1 MHHYILGDV
10 TRALK
15 KYKTTFLTVMQFD
28 CISCRH
34 ITCLRYNPSSRQT
47 FEPGVR
53 PCSNDIRIGMM
64 YFVPYM
70 LYTNPSRARC
80 VSLGCVMFFFKQKTA
95 YDVVS
100 RAWSSDVCS
109 SDLTAHFLLRQR
121 HRFLYCPG
129 SCCGSAPAF
138 YTAHFSLRQRPT
150 FFCPILVAAASL
162 HFILPISRCGSAPLF
177 ILPISR
183 CGSALLF
190 VRSEER
196 RVGKECRS
204 RWSPYH

>member
-64 YFVPYM
+64 YFV
-70 LYTNPSRARC
+70 LS
-80 VSLGCVMFFFKQKTA
+80 
-95 YDVVS
+95 
-100 RAWSSDVCS
+100 
-109 SDLTAHFLLRQR
+109 
-121 HRFLYCPG
+121 
-129 SCCGSAPAF
+129 F
-138 YTAHFSLRQRPT
+138 YIQIQAKYL
-150 FFCPILVAAASL
+150 
-162 HFILPISRCGSAPLF
+162 
-177 ILPISR
+177 
-183 CGSALLF
+183 
-190 VRSEER
+190 E
-196 RVGKECRS
+196 
-204 RWSPYH
+204 WSPVTFEHFHPDPVPYLILIQSCELFNE

>member
-64 YFVPYM
+64 YFV
-70 LYTNPSRARC
+70 LS
-80 VSLGCVMFFFKQKTA
+80 
-95 YDVVS
+95 
-100 RAWSSDVCS
+100 
-109 SDLTAHFLLRQR
+109 
-121 HRFLYCPG
+121 
-129 SCCGSAPAF
+129 F
-138 YTAHFSLRQRPT
+138 YIQIQAKYL
-150 FFCPILVAAASL
+150 
-162 HFILPISRCGSAPLF
+162 
-177 ILPISR
+177 
-183 CGSALLF
+183 
-190 VRSEER
+190 E
-196 RVGKECRS
+196 
-204 RWSPYH
+204 WSPVAFEHFHPDPVPYLILIQSCELFNE